1 LKKIRLATR
10 RSPLALWQTRFV
22 AEKLRAVTPGLE
34 TELIEL
40 STRGDQILDRPLAEI
55 GGKGLFLKELEV
67 AMLENQAD
75 IAVHSLKDVPAE
87 MPDGLELSAVLDR
100 HNPLDALVS
109 NQYNDLRS
117 LPKGAVVGTSSLRR
131 QAQLLANRPDLDI
144 RSLRGNVNTRLSK
157 LDAGDF
163 DAIILAAAG
172 LERLG
177 MAQRIAQLLS
187 PEDCLPAASQGVIG
201 IEARQG
207 DEQVRTL
214 VQALHHAQTE
224 QQIKAE
230 RQVSR
235 ELGGSCRVP
244 LAAFARVEHNR
255 LALTAIV
262 ANADGTKLLKVEVSG
277 DADHSEALGSNAAA
291 LLR

>member
-1 LKKIRLATR
+1 
-10 RSPLALWQTRFV
+10 
-22 AEKLRAVTPGLE
+22 
-34 TELIEL
+34 
-40 STRGDQILDRPLAEI
+40 
-55 GGKGLFLKELEV
+55 
-67 AMLENQAD
+67 
-75 IAVHSLKDVPAE
+75 
-87 MPDGLELSAVLDR
+87 
-100 HNPLDALVS
+100 
-109 NQYNDLRS
+109 
-117 LPKGAVVGTSSLRR
+117 
-131 QAQLLANRPDLDI
+131 
-144 RSLRGNVNTRLSK
+144 VNTRLSK

-291 LLR
+291 LLREQGAEVILAEFQ